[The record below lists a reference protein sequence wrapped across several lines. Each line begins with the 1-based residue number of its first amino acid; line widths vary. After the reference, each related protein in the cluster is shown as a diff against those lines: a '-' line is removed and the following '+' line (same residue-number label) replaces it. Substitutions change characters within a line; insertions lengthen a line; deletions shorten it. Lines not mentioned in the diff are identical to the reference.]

1 MPNSRADTLASAH
14 PTAVVFLDE
23 SGAIA
28 SDRFFSVGCLK
39 LPEPSE
45 LTRQIEKWRDRRHW
59 YQEIHF
65 VDLTLKALP
74 RYQELIDIVSDG
86 DAEFSCFVADR
97 TLADPVVRFGSP
109 WLAYEK
115 LATQLLLGTIR
126 RREIVTVLA
135 DNYSTPDGVAFE
147 RDVRA
152 AVNTRLRRLAVA
164 SLVRLDSR
172 AALPLQVVDLLTSA
186 VTFEFRQDAGLA
198 GRKTPKA
205 QLAKYLRDR
214 YGVGT
219 LLAGSRANPRLNI
232 ALYGQA
238 ALPAIAS

>member
-1 MPNSRADTLASAH
+1 MPSAHTDTLHSAH

-39 LPEPSE
+39 LPEPSG
-45 LTRQIEKWRDRRHW
+45 LTRLIEKWRDRHHW

-65 VDLTLKALP
+65 VDLTRDALP
-74 RYQELIDIVSDG
+74 RYRELIDVVAGS

-97 TLADPVVRFGSP
+97 TIADPVARFGSP

-126 RREIVTVLA
+126 RREILTVLA

-172 AALPLQVVDLLTSA
+172 AAIPLQVVDLLTSA
-186 VTFEFRQDAGLA
+186 VTFEFRQSAGLA
-198 GRKTPKA
+198 GRRTPKA

-214 YGVGT
+214 YDVGS
-219 LLAGSRANPRLNI
+219 LLAGSRANPRLNV
-232 ALYGQA
+232 ALYGQTP
-238 ALPAIAS
+238 LPAIAS

>member
-1 MPNSRADTLASAH
+1 MSNVRPTILPAAH

-39 LPEPSE
+39 VAEPSG
-45 LTRQIEKWRDRRHW
+45 LTRQIEKWRDRHHW
-59 YQEIHF
+59 YREIHF
-65 VDLTLKALP
+65 VDLTLDALP
-74 RYQELIDIVSDG
+74 RYRELIDIVAAGDG
-86 DAEFSCFVADR
+86 EFSCFVADR
-97 TLADPVVRFGSP
+97 ATADPVERFGSP

-126 RREIVTVLA
+126 RREVVSVLA

-147 RDVRA
+147 RDVRT

-172 AALPLQVVDLLTSA
+172 AAIPLQVVDLLTSA
-186 VTFEFRQDAGLA
+186 VTFEFRQSAGLA
-198 GRKTPKA
+198 GRRTPKA
-205 QLAKYLRDR
+205 LLAKHLRER
-214 YGVGT
+214 YGAPS
-219 LLAGSRANPRLNI
+219 LLAGSRANPRLNV
-232 ALYGQA
+232 ALYGQTVVSA
-238 ALPAIAS
+238 VAS